1 MVGGDSDFEIRSC
14 FLLDLEETTIEA
26 GQFVHIYYI
35 HISHAFLDKA
45 FLSHY
50 FWKERNRLP
59 ESFRQGPG
67 MTDKLFVVTFSKR
80 MLYNSFQRISKFE
93 YKIRHF
99 AIMKKETLKQS
110 CKEFAS
116 KACYSALA
124 TSFFSSLWGWGSSYI
139 SDRLEDVVYAVVCHG
154 RLWWGTFFG
163 SAWPTQKR
171 EKICLWP
178 HSELG
183 CSPSQCTL
191 LFHQIE
197 KGNFQ
202 ILSSSNSCIGAQ
214 NKKNPARDS
223 WDNPIYPHGK
233 ALGRTLGHFWEKNT
247 QWHFHSTSKEDI
259 WPKNFQIPYRG

>member
-99 AIMKKETLKQS
+99 AIMKKLW
-110 CKEFAS
+110 S
-116 KACYSALA
+116 KASRSLQEGLVILALA
-124 TSFFSSLWGWGSSYI
+124 TSFFSSLWSWGSSYI

-183 CSPSQCTL
+183 CSPSQSTL

-197 KGNFQ
+197 
-202 ILSSSNSCIGAQ
+202 
-214 NKKNPARDS
+214 P
-223 WDNPIYPHGK
+223 
-233 ALGRTLGHFWEKNT
+233 
-247 QWHFHSTSKEDI
+247 
-259 WPKNFQIPYRG
+259 

>member
-99 AIMKKETLKQS
+99 AIMKKL
-110 CKEFAS
+110 
-116 KACYSALA
+116 
-124 TSFFSSLWGWGSSYI
+124 
-139 SDRLEDVVYAVVCHG
+139 
-154 RLWWGTFFG
+154 
-163 SAWPTQKR
+163 
-171 EKICLWP
+171 
-178 HSELG
+178 
-183 CSPSQCTL
+183 
-191 LFHQIE
+191 
-197 KGNFQ
+197 
-202 ILSSSNSCIGAQ
+202 
-214 NKKNPARDS
+214 
-223 WDNPIYPHGK
+223 
-233 ALGRTLGHFWEKNT
+233 
-247 QWHFHSTSKEDI
+247 
-259 WPKNFQIPYRG
+259 